1 MLFLYDLPDWLM
13 AVLIVITVVA
23 LSYAGYFLVRRVCGR
38 SFTDE
43 ERDLSMTVLQVV
55 ATINALLLAFVA
67 VSVWESFGDA
77 ESAVVHEANSVAELG
92 RDLAAFNSAQSHD
105 ARRMLREYADMVVKV
120 EWPQL
125 GSARSSTETWNVFDR
140 MFNAV
145 EQLEPDTPRRE
156 ALMGEI
162 LGHADDMVDGRRTRL
177 HTAEAAVPLQL
188 WAVVVIG
195 TMLTIATTVVLSP
208 TRFNLTMVGLLALSM
223 GLVFYL
229 IVAMDRPYAGEQSIS
244 PAPFQLAVENMD
256 RWDAEMA
263 HK

>member
-1 MLFLYDLPDWLM
+1 MPFLYDVPDWLM
-13 AVLIVITVVA
+13 GVLIVVTIVG

-43 ERDLSMTVLQVV
+43 EKDVSMTVLQVV

-67 VSVWESFGDA
+67 VSVWESFDAA
-77 ESAVVHEANSVAELG
+77 ESAVVQEANSVAELG
-92 RDLAAFNSAQSHD
+92 RDLAAFDSAQSHE
-105 ARRMLREYADMVVKV
+105 ARLLLREYADMVVKV
-120 EWPQL
+120 EWPHMRR
-125 GSARSSTETWNVFDR
+125 AASSTETWNAFDR
-140 MFNAV
+140 MFHAIG
-145 EQLEPDTPRRE
+145 QLEPDTPRR
-156 ALMGEI
+156 AAHIGQI
-162 LGHADDMVDGRRTRL
+162 LAHADDLVDGRRTRL

-188 WAVVVIG
+188 WAVVLIG

-208 TRFNLTMVGLLALSM
+208 TRFNLTIIGLLALSM

-256 RWDAEMA
+256 RWDAEIA